1 MKYRFLIIATLISFA
16 AYAQKK
22 PVKKNIPPPPPPV
35 RPLYDQD
42 PAIDLKNPFP
52 ETITFKWKI
61 QPGTPTTLTPTD
73 VFEKS
78 YTFNGRGRNVRIS
91 TVYPKDSFEYKKL
104 NAGEIEMAQTLII
117 RYKDYKN
124 VTIEGNNIKIVS
136 DDGKEEIKLQ
146 LNKKGS
152 QLTQIKELSTNK
164 VFMVTDSYAGEPT
177 IGL

>member
-22 PVKKNIPPPPPPV
+22 PIKKSLPLPPPPSV
-35 RPLYDQD
+35 
-42 PAIDLKNPFP
+42 IKNPFP
-52 ETITFKWKI
+52 ENITFKWQN
-61 QPGTPTTLTPTD
+61 QPDTLTTLTPTD

-78 YTFNGRGRNVRIS
+78 YTFNGQGRNVRIS
-91 TVYPKDSFEYKKL
+91 TVYPENSFEYKKS
-104 NAGEIEMAQTLII
+104 NAGQIEMAQTLIV

-124 VTIEGNNIKIVS
+124 VTIVGNNIKIVS

-146 LNKKGS
+146 LTKKGN
-152 QLTQIKELSTNK
+152 QLSQIKELSTNK
-164 VFMVTDSYAGEPT
+164 VFIKTDSYVGEPT

>member
-1 MKYRFLIIATLISFA
+1 MKYRILILATLISFA

-22 PVKKNIPPPPPPV
+22 PVKRNIPPPPPPV
-35 RPLYDQD
+35 MPLYDKD
-42 PAIDLKNPFP
+42 PFP
-52 ETITFKWKI
+52 ENITFKWKI
-61 QPGTPTTLTPTD
+61 QPGTLTTLTPAD

-91 TVYPKDSFEYKKL
+91 TVYPKDSFEYKKP

-124 VTIEGNNIKIVS
+124 VTITGNNIKIVS

-146 LNKKGS
+146 LSKKGS

-164 VFMVTDSYAGEPT
+164 VFLITDNYAGEPT

>member
-35 RPLYDQD
+35 RRIDDQD
-42 PAIDLKNPFP
+42 PATDPKNPFP
-52 ETITFKWKI
+52 ENITFKWKI
-61 QPGTPTTLTPTD
+61 QPATLTTLTPTD

-91 TVYPKDSFEYKKL
+91 TVYPKDSFEYKKP
-104 NAGEIEMAQTLII
+104 NADEIEMAQTLVI

-124 VTIEGNNIKIVS
+124 VTIAGNIIKIVS

-146 LNKKGS
+146 LSKKGS

>member
-22 PVKKNIPPPPPPV
+22 PVRKNIPPPPPIV
-35 RPLYDQD
+35 MPLYDKAPVTD
-42 PAIDLKNPFP
+42 IKNPFP
-52 ETITFKWKI
+52 ENITFKWKI
-61 QPGTPTTLTPTD
+61 QPGTLTTLTPTD

-91 TVYPKDSFEYKKL
+91 TVYPKDSFEYKKP
-104 NAGEIEMAQTLII
+104 NAGEIEMAQNLTI

-124 VTIEGNNIKIVS
+124 VTIAGNTVKIVS

-146 LNKKGS
+146 FSKKGS
-152 QLTQIKELSTNK
+152 QLTHIKELSTNK
-164 VFMVTDSYAGEPT
+164 VFLITDSYAGEPT